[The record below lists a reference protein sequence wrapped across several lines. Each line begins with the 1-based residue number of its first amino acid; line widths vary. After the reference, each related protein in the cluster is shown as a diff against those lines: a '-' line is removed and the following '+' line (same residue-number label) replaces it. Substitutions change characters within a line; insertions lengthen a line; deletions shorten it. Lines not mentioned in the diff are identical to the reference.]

1 MLQLATRKRKNPA
14 RSRRSLISGRS
25 ARPSRSPAVAGVN
38 PWFIVRLSCSFG
50 VLTLGEHGVA
60 LPPQPVCDD
69 ERPLFEFLSHL
80 FRLEQMDKRVSHAV
94 AGFIVLIEE
103 SDSPQFHK
111 DPLQSSFTPETVRL
125 ASK

>member
-38 PWFIVRLSCSFG
+38 PWFIARLSCSFG
-50 VLTLGEHGVA
+50 VLTLGEHSVA

-69 ERPLFEFLSHL
+69 ERHLFEFPSHL

-94 AGFIVLIEE
+94 ARFIVLIKEG
-103 SDSPQFHK
+103 DSSQFHK
-111 DPLQSSFTPETVRL
+111 EPLQSSFTLETVRR
-125 ASK
+125 AGE